1 VASWEDLRYFLAVA
15 RAGSL
20 AKAGRALKVQHTTV
34 ARRVTQ
40 LEQDLG
46 VALIARTP
54 DGVQLTT
61 AGERALAHAEA
72 MEAEMSALALAV
84 GGGDEKLEGAVKVT
98 VSEGVSGFLLRRL
111 APLKARHPKLDIHI
125 LTSNRAYDLSR
136 GEADIAIRVVP
147 TSDSDLKIRKLAD
160 AAWCVYAAKEYLAA
174 HPAPRTSD
182 DLKKHAL
189 IGFDEGLANVPGAVW
204 LREHGLEDRVVL
216 RTNSIPSALSAT
228 VSAIGLALLPS
239 LTACDETSVVR
250 VLEDLVIDRRP
261 MWLVTHPD
269 VARAARVRVV
279 MDFLTE
285 LIDAE
290 RDLVEA
296 R

>member
-1 VASWEDLRYFLAVA
+1 VPSWEDVRYFLAVA

-54 DGVQLTT
+54 DGVQLTA

-72 MEAEMSALALAV
+72 VEAQMSALALAV
-84 GGGDEKLEGAVKVT
+84 GGDDDRVEGAVRVT

-111 APLKARHPKLDIHI
+111 APLKARHPLLDIHI

-136 GEADIAIRVVP
+136 GEADIAIRAVV
-147 TSDSDLKIRKLAD
+147 TSDSELKIRKLAD

-174 HPAPRTSD
+174 HEPPMNAD
-182 DLKKHAL
+182 DLKNHSL
-189 IGFDEGLANVPGAVW
+189 IGFDEGLANVPGAIW
-204 LREHGLEDRVVL
+204 LRDHGLEDRVVL
-216 RTNSIPSALSAT
+216 RTNSIPSALSAA

-239 LTACDETSVVR
+239 VAACDEGAVVR
-250 VLEDLVIDRRP
+250 VLDDVVIDRRP

-269 VARAARVRVV
+269 VARTARVRVV
-279 MDFLTE
+279 MDFLAE
-285 LIDAE
+285 IVDAE
-290 RDLVEA
+290 RDVVEA